1 MFFPMS
7 LHVFIVISISGAL
20 ALGENRQSDRG
31 TDKLFFAPDIIIA
44 IIEES
49 EREREKGRGGYKAPL
64 ARPNVAML
72 SCRHRHKHRLL
83 TSL

>member
-31 TDKLFFAPDIIIA
+31 TDELFFAPDIIIA

-49 EREREKGRGGYKAPL
+49 ESEREKGGGGG
-64 ARPNVAML
+64 V
-72 SCRHRHKHRLL
+72 
-83 TSL
+83 